1 MICPQRAKITSERPS
16 PSKAKSKKRK
26 PIKPPIAGCSSKSEK
41 TMNPKPVSVRDTV
54 DERSIKP
61 PIKTVLPLEKRDHT
75 PSANPTHSDDVAE
88 T

>member
-1 MICPQRAKITSERPS
+1 
-16 PSKAKSKKRK
+16 
-26 PIKPPIAGCSSKSEK
+26 
-41 TMNPKPVSVRDTV
+41 MNPKPVSVRDTV

-61 PIKTVLPLEKRDHT
+61 PIKTVLPLEKRDKT